1 MFYDIFKK
9 LCNDRRETPNAVCLK
24 LGLSQATA
32 PYWKKSGKAP
42 KRETLEKI
50 AEYFGVSIE
59 YLLGREPT
67 VADVFGRIEKNIAD
81 KKENAPTKL
90 SRSELFNILGQLT
103 DSELDEVL
111 DFAEYLLLK
120 RTQAE

>member
-9 LCNDRRETPNAVCLK
+9 LCNDNGETPNAVAIK
-24 LGLSQATA
+24 LGFSQAAA
-32 PYWKKSGKAP
+32 PYWKKSGKTP
-42 KRETLEKI
+42 KRETLEKV
-50 AEYFGVSIE
+50 AEYFGCTVE
-59 YLLGREPT
+59 FLLGRKPT
-67 VADVFGRIEKNIAD
+67 VADVFGIAEKRD
-81 KKENAPTKL
+81 QKENAPTKL

-103 DSELDEVL
+103 DSELEKVL